1 MTNAT
6 KTRVVVVHV
15 GRSGSRLLGDLLNQH
30 HQITWHGEIYR
41 QLFQSWDAQGLDYYD
56 PGLMADPIDLLRSH
70 VASTTTP
77 IVGFEVKF
85 FHLDRLNISIA
96 DYFDRLIALGFDH
109 VIILKRK
116 NLLRK
121 IVSSLVAQERRQY
134 HQAANTPAVLTPITI
149 NLEAITIDR
158 QRPPLSLQQFIE
170 RYEWQFSQLNHYLKN
185 QSHNLS
191 FLDLSYEDDIQN
203 DPLISYQK
211 SCEFVNISPGFPD
224 ITYGKT
230 NPFPLQDIIQ
240 NYDQVLHYLAN
251 TPYAWMIST

>member
-6 KTRVVVVHV
+6 ETRVVIVHV
-15 GRSGSRLLGDLLNQH
+15 GRSGSRLLGDLLDQH
-30 HQITWHGEIYR
+30 PQITWHGEIYR
-41 QLFQSWDAQGLDYYD
+41 QLFQTWDSQGLDYYD
-56 PGLMADPIDLLRSH
+56 PALTADPIDLLRSH
-70 VASTTTP
+70 VATAETP

-109 VIILKRK
+109 VIVLKRK

-149 NLEAITIDR
+149 DLDAITIDR

-170 RYEWQFSQLNHYLKN
+170 RYEWQFSQLTHYLKD

-191 FLDLSYEDDIQN
+191 CLNLSYEDDIQN

-211 SCEFVNISPGFPD
+211 SCEFLNVSPGFPE

-230 NPFPLQDIIQ
+230 NPFPLKDIIQ
-240 NYDQVLHYLAN
+240 NHDQVFNYLAN
-251 TPYAWMIST
+251 TPYGWMVSP